1 MTSKRT
7 RIVLIDD
14 HPVVRRGMND
24 LLSHEPD
31 LLVCGEAEG
40 ETDALVTLE
49 EQKPDVV
56 VLDLTLKDGNG
67 VDLIKQIRG
76 RFHDTRIVV
85 LTMHDESLFG
95 ARCFR
100 AGAAGFVN
108 KEEASEK
115 VIEAI
120 RTVCTGRLYLSDR
133 LAERVLRRA
142 FGNAEDPSGSEL
154 DNLTDRELEVFG
166 MIGRGMTT
174 RQIADR
180 LHLSHKTI
188 ESYREN
194 IKAKL
199 NLQNAVELTQRAVRW
214 TMELE

>member
-49 EQKPDVV
+49 EQRPDVV

-100 AGAAGFVN
+100 AGASGFVN

-142 FGNAEDPSGSEL
+142 FGTTEDPSASEL